1 MTDLPRT
8 PRSEPRGST
17 GVPRVHS
24 FVPAGW
30 DEPVADALVALLEV
44 ERSTGVALRIAQ
56 IKENLGGLRI
66 YVDIDEVSAGALRV
80 EEAAGAVPANLPP
93 HRPHRAEL
101 PQWVPQVRLAAPA
114 QERVI
119 RGTASG

>member
-1 MTDLPRT
+1 MRPSVQFD
-8 PRSEPRGST
+8 GST
-17 GVPRVHS
+17 QDGEDFFRGCMR
-24 FVPAGW
+24 A
-30 DEPVADALVALLEV
+30 A
-44 ERSTGVALRIAQ
+44 TALREAG
-56 IKENLGGLRI
+56 LGTGEVVAVMLRN
-66 YVDIDEVSAGALRV
+66 EPAMLRV